1 MLADAPAMEAPL
13 NITANANNVRTRIV
27 LHSPNIRL
35 PNSTPE
41 TTEPSNQQKKVRV
54 TIC

>member
-27 LHSPNIRL
+27 LHSPNMRL
-35 PNSTPE
+35 PNSIPAI
-41 TTEPSNQQKKVRV
+41 TEPTNQQKNVHV
-54 TIC
+54 TI